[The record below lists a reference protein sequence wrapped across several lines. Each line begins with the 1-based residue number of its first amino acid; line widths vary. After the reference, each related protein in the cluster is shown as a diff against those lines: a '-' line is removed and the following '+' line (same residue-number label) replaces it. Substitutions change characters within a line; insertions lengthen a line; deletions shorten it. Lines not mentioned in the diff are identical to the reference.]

1 MAKGKIPKIEL
12 GSKFFYKVAPKIR
25 DAYRKH
31 IFKDAKD
38 VYDNSFGGYKS
49 PYKERKESGKIPRQ
63 ATEYAGSKA
72 PVLTSDFLRDFSVLG
87 TTAGSFRIG
96 WSSQGEKVEHLA
108 RMGRVVTAPNQPLP
122 DKVANLL
129 GREIDKDVRRT
140 LCVRKTTKIKV

>member
-38 VYDNSFGGYKS
+38 VYDRSFGGYKS

-63 ATEYAGSKA
+63 ATEFAWSKA
-72 PVLTSDFLRDFSVLG
+72 PVLTSDFLRDFSLMG
-87 TTAGSFRIG
+87 TTANSFRMG
-96 WSSQGEKVEHLA
+96 WASQGEKVDHLA
-108 RMGRVVTAPNQPLP
+108 KMGRVVSAPRQPLP
-122 DKVANLL
+122 DKVEDLL
-129 GREIDKDVRRT
+129 GREINKDIRRNMPPN
-140 LCVRKTTKIKV
+140 KTTRIKV

>member
-38 VYDNSFGGYKS
+38 VYDRSFGGYKS
-49 PYKERKESGKIPRQ
+49 PYRERKESGKIPRQ
-63 ATEYAGSKA
+63 ATEYANSKA
-72 PVLTSDFLRDFSVLG
+72 PVLTSDFLRDFSLMG
-87 TTAGSFRIG
+87 TTANSFRIG

-122 DKVANLL
+122 DKVEDLL
-129 GREIDKDVRRT
+129 GREINKDIRRNMPPN
-140 LCVRKTTKIKV
+140 KTTRIKV

>member
-1 MAKGKIPKIEL
+1 MLSKG
-12 GSKFFYKVAPKIR
+12 FFYKVGPKIR

-31 IFKDAKD
+31 IFKDGRD
-38 VYDNSFGGYKS
+38 VFNNPFKSYKS

-63 ATEYAGSKA
+63 STEYAGSKA

-87 TTAGSFRIG
+87 TTANSFRIG

-108 RMGRVVTAPNQPLP
+108 RMGRVVTAHNQPLP
-122 DKVANLL
+122 SKVADLL
-129 GREIDKDVRRT
+129 AKEIDKDVRRT

>member
-38 VYDNSFGGYKS
+38 VYDRSFDGYKS

-72 PVLTSDFLRDFSVLG
+72 PVLTSDFLRDFSLMG
-87 TTAGSFRIG
+87 TTANSFRMG
-96 WSSQGEKVEHLA
+96 WSSQVEKVDHLA
-108 RMGRVVTAPNQPLP
+108 KMGRVVSAPRQPLP
-122 DKVANLL
+122 DKVEDLL
-129 GREIDKDVRRT
+129 GREINKDIRRNMPPD
-140 LCVRKTTKIKV
+140 KTTKIKV